1 LITLEQLGPHGV
13 RERIDAQDREEMTF
27 HAGSSTDIT
36 APLPSALGIGGA
48 LTRKTDAAQRLLI
61 DNELHLQLI
70 KNEIWRLYETEEGRQ
85 AVSQYARVTRNVL
98 KTVADRLAVAYE
110 RPPNRRMGKGGTKA
124 MAQAWREAVLD
135 EGKFDL
141 QAERWARYA
150 FLLNVVHVIP
160 TVVNSRLHY
169 ETILPH
175 AADVIFDDGERD
187 PSILVYLSDGPGWCR
202 VAVDNERY
210 WYLDKNYEVVDQFDH
225 GYTLG
230 GKPMK
235 PWTEWRVAPR
245 LDTEDYWQRGH
256 GRQLVDAT
264 LAVGVTAAR
273 MSYTRKNGSAKQSV
287 LEAPQ
292 IDKDI
297 PPGQVLS
304 PEHPLMLRKGVFSVH
319 DLVVGVEDFI
329 AEMDDEW
336 EAVAEAY
343 GVHRGVVDK
352 SKSTDPY
359 ADHTAVAR
367 VRDQMIPHLRRADLE
382 TSIKTAVVMRAD
394 GHPLTGKLPPERV
407 KRAISVSFQ
416 ELSFQ
421 SNPKDRW
428 DSYTKELSLGLTDHV
443 ALRQREHP
451 EEDAATAEAAVL
463 ASIKKRNK
471 FSNLL
476 AQHNLPGDAS
486 QDSNNLAQLQGR
498 LGGMARPNP
507 DGNDDDRRDQ
517 QQR

>member
-1 LITLEQLGPHGV
+1 LITLAQLGPDGV
-13 RERIDAQDREEMTF
+13 RLRIAAQDREEMTF
-27 HAGSSTDIT
+27 HAGSTTDIT
-36 APLPSALGIGGA
+36 APIPSALGIGGA
-48 LTRKTDAAQRLLI
+48 ITRKTDAARRLLI

-70 KNEIWRLYETEEGRQ
+70 KDEIWRLYETEEGRR
-85 AVSQYARVTRNVL
+85 AVCEYARVTRNVL

-110 RPPNRRMGKGGTKA
+110 RPPNRKMGKGGTKA
-124 MAQAWREAVLD
+124 MAQAWREAVID
-135 EGKFDL
+135 AARYDL

-150 FLLNVVHVIP
+150 FLVNVVHVIP
-160 TVVNSRLHY
+160 KVIDGELLY
-169 ETILPH
+169 EAIMPH
-175 AADVIFDDGERD
+175 AADVIFDLGERD
-187 PSILVYLSDGPGWCR
+187 PSILVYLSEGDGFCR
-202 VAVDNERY
+202 VAVDNERF
-210 WYLDKNYEVVDQFDH
+210 WYLDKNWTVVDEFAH
-225 GYTLG
+225 GYTLN
-230 GKPMK
+230 GKPMQ

-273 MSYTRKNGSAKQSV
+273 MSYVRKNGSAKQSV
-287 LEAPQ
+287 LSAPQ
-292 IDKDI
+292 IDKDV

-304 PEHPLMLRKGVFSVH
+304 PERPLMFRQGVFEVH
-319 DLVVGVEDFI
+319 DLTVSVDDFI

-336 EAVAEAY
+336 EAIAEAY

-352 SKSTDPY
+352 SKSTDPF
-359 ADHTAVAR
+359 ADHTAIAR

-382 TSIKTAVVMRAD
+382 TSRKTAVVMRAD

-407 KRAISVSFQ
+407 RKALTVEFQAMSFQ
-416 ELSFQ
+416 A
-421 SNPKDRW
+421 NPTDRW
-428 DSYTKELSLGLTDHV
+428 DSYVGELSLGLTDHV

-451 EEDAATAEAAVL
+451 EESADVAEAAVL
-463 ASIKKRNK
+463 ASIEKRNK

-476 AQHNLPGDAS
+476 AQHNLPADAS

-507 DGNDDDRRDQ
+507 DGNDEDDRAE
-517 QQR
+517 QRE